1 MDLYDELRELKP
13 KRIRSRFVASA
24 GGIAFVAGTAL
35 AGQCMIWMG
44 MFQPGTTP
52 IGEVLDYWPGFLTGG
67 VLLGFLAAYLAHES
81 RMTCKKKGNLP
92 ARWASGPYFPSTSGA
107 SNSCRL

>member
-1 MDLYDELRELKP
+1 MPFLDLRFDVIAKGEIVELYDEVRELRP

-24 GGIAFVAGTAL
+24 GGIAFVGGTAF

-52 IGEVLDYWPGFLTGG
+52 NSQILDYWPGFLTGG
-67 VLLGFLAAYLAHES
+67 VLLGLPAAYLA
-81 RMTCKKKGNLP
+81 
-92 ARWASGPYFPSTSGA
+92 
-107 SNSCRL
+107 RLLYDNMNPK